1 MFSPRVF
8 VRNALRDVAQ
18 LARQSIVGNTRPA
31 CLSSPLASS
40 VCQTNNATSTRS
52 YATDAAEGAQ
62 QVKKEGRGRPR
73 GATIAN
79 GASPKTKKTT
89 TTTSSAKKPKTSKKP
104 AKPAAPKK
112 QKTIVESTQ
121 DKMVKKVK
129 ELKQAALLDQPKGLP
144 MSSWLV
150 YFSQNHVPVSEVKNL
165 SIKFKDLPQNE
176 IDVSVRKWATRA
188 ELTVMLAFDEYWKS
202 QSHSQ

>member
-31 CLSSPLASS
+31 CLSRPLAAS
-40 VCQTNNATSTRS
+40 VCQTNSATSARS

-62 QVKKEGRGRPR
+62 AVKKEGRGRPR

-79 GASPKTKKTT
+79 GASPKTKKAT
-89 TTTSSAKKPKTSKKP
+89 TTTSSAKKPKKP
-104 AKPAAPKK
+104 TKPAAPKK
-112 QKTIVESTQ
+112 QKKVVESTQ
-121 DKMVKKVK
+121 EKMVKKVK
-129 ELKQAALLDQPKGLP
+129 ELKQIALLDQPKGLP

-150 YFSQNHVPVSEVKNL
+150 YFAQNHVPQSEVKNL
-165 SIKFKDLPQNE
+165 ASKFKDLPQSE
-176 IDVSVRKWATRA
+176 IDVSVRKWVLRA
-188 ELTVMLAFDEYWKS
+188 ELTVMLALDEYCKG
-202 QSHSQ
+202 Q